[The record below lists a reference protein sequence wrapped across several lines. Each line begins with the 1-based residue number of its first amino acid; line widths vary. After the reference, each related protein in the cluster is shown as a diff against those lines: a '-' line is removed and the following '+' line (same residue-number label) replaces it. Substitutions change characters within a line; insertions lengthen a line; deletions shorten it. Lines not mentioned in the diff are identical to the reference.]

1 MLFRLSPVATVAA
14 LSQMEE
20 RLMSA
25 LSDLQAQVQANTSA
39 EASAVQ
45 LIKGLAAQ
53 ITTAVAA
60 NDGPALQALSASL
73 NTSATALGAAITAN
87 TPAAPVVPAAP
98 TTPTAPVTPVA
109 PAPTTPTTP
118 VVPSTPVTKPDHP
131 AKPGVGSGS

>member
-1 MLFRLSPVATVAA
+1 
-14 LSQMEE
+14 
-20 RLMSA
+20 MSA

-39 EASAVQ
+39 EASAAL

-53 ITTAVAA
+53 ISTAVAA

-87 TPAAPVVPAAP
+87 TPAAPVTPA
-98 TTPTAPVTPVA
+98 TQ
-109 PAPTTPTTP
+109 APTTPTTP
-118 VVPSTPVTKPDHP
+118 ATQAPTTTAVPATPVAKPDHP